1 MSIIAIVGRK
11 GIRNSIRGFLHIRV
25 EMFAV
30 ECLHVVILAMSVVI
44 QEDALLALALLR
56 SNVHVA
62 KQNRQFVAVYS
73 IWS

>member
-11 GIRNSIRGFLHIRV
+11 GIRNSIHGFLHIRV

-56 SNVHVA
+56 SNVPVA
-62 KQNRQFVAVYS
+62 KQNKQFVAVYS